1 MWRWAGLTGRSLALA
16 MLVAALPCV
25 VSTARAA
32 APLPPD
38 LVALEQQMA
47 QLHVNS
53 ERVSFQEELSFGEL
67 SGSGIPLA
75 LIIAGKGEFSD
86 SPSQGSFVAGLL
98 GIDAIQ
104 TRVIGES
111 TYTYS
116 QRAAEVD
123 GGRPW
128 VRSQKVGN
136 SSANI
141 DPSGI
146 TGSDQPGPQGTFSK
160 LIEELNGALAIQDSG
175 PVTVEDQRVI
185 EFDAT
190 LNPTPFLEKLKP
202 QSKEPKHPLNSLLET
217 PETKKRPAKP
227 TPPPPPPS
235 FGLEVFIAPNGL
247 PVRERYTFTAEG
259 VTISVRVD
267 TLATNIPVNV
277 TAPPAAQTIDKAAL
291 QRIERR
297 RAAQFRRQLRRLCR
311 KQRGR
316 QRTKCLRII
325 SREGSGSGSSGS
337 GESGGGSGLL

>member
-1 MWRWAGLTGRSLALA
+1 
-16 MLVAALPCV
+16 
-25 VSTARAA
+25 
-32 APLPPD
+32 
-38 LVALEQQMA
+38 MA

-86 SPSQGSFVAGLL
+86 SPPQGSFVAGLL
-98 GIDAIQ
+98 GVDAIQ

-111 TYTYS
+111 IYTYS
-116 QRAAEVD
+116 QRAAEAD

-128 VRSQKVGN
+128 VRSQRVGN

-146 TGSDQPGPQGTFSK
+146 AGSDQPGPQGTFSK
-160 LIEELNGALAIQDSG
+160 LIEELNSALAIQESG

-227 TPPPPPPS
+227 TMPPPPPS
-235 FGLEVFIAPNGL
+235 LGLEVFIAPNGL

-267 TLATNIPVNV
+267 TLATNIPVDV
-277 TAPPAAQTIDKAAL
+277 TPPPANQTIDTVRLKQLEQKAAERE
-291 QRIERR
+291 QRQALRACR
-297 RAAQFRRQLRRLCR
+297 RAAGKHRALCR
-311 KQRGR
+311 KIAKLKV
-316 QRTKCLRII
+316 RTPH
-325 SREGSGSGSSGS
+325 SEPS
-337 GESGGGSGLL
+337 LL

>member
-1 MWRWAGLTGRSLALA
+1 MWRSTGLTGRSLALA
-16 MLVAALPCV
+16 MLVAALLCA

-32 APLPPD
+32 TPPPPD

-86 SPSQGSFVAGLL
+86 SPPQGSFVAGLL
-98 GIDAIQ
+98 GVDSVQ
-104 TRVIGES
+104 TRVVGES

-128 VRSQKVGN
+128 VRSQKAGN
-136 SSANI
+136 SSSSI
-141 DPSGI
+141 DPGNI

-160 LIEELNGALAIQDSG
+160 LIEELGGALAIQESG
-175 PVTVEDQRVI
+175 PVTVEDQRVV

-190 LNPTPFLEKLKP
+190 LNPTPFLEKLKLRTKG
-202 QSKEPKHPLNSLLET
+202 SKHPLNPLLET

-227 TPPPPPPS
+227 TPLPPPPS

-277 TAPPAAQTIDKAAL
+277 TPPSANQTIDEVQLKRL
-291 QRIERR
+291 ERR
-297 RAAQFRRQLRRLCR
+297 RAAREQRQLLRACSR
-311 KQRGR
+311 QRGKR
-316 QRTKCLRII
+316 RARCQRFAKLIVAPATPRA
-325 SREGSGSGSSGS
+325 EPQ
-337 GESGGGSGLL
+337 LL

>member
-1 MWRWAGLTGRSLALA
+1 
-16 MLVAALPCV
+16 MLVAVFLCAYG
-25 VSTARAA
+25 AA
-32 APLPPD
+32 QAAVPPPPD
-38 LVALEQQMA
+38 LVALEQQMT

-53 ERVSFQEELSFGEL
+53 ERISFQEELSFGEL

-86 SPSQGSFVAGLL
+86 SPPQGAFVAGLL
-98 GIDAIQ
+98 GVDSAQ

-136 SSANI
+136 SSPSI
-141 DPSGI
+141 DPGNI

-160 LIEELNGALAIQDSG
+160 LIEELGGALAIQESG
-175 PVTVEDQRVI
+175 PVTVEDQRVV

-190 LNPTPFLEKLKP
+190 LNPMPFLEKLKLRTKK
-202 QSKEPKHPLNSLLET
+202 SKHPLNSLLET
-217 PETKKRPAKP
+217 PETKKTPAKP

-277 TAPPAAQTIDKAAL
+277 TAPPAAQTIDEAAL
-291 QRIERR
+291 RRIELRH
-297 RAAQFRRQLRRLCR
+297 AAQFRRQLRRLCR

>member
-1 MWRWAGLTGRSLALA
+1 MWRSSGVMGRGLVLVMLA
-16 MLVAALPCV
+16 AALLCA
-25 VSTARAA
+25 SGAAQAA
-32 APLPPD
+32 APQPPD

-53 ERVSFQEELSFGEL
+53 ERISFQEELSFGEL
-67 SGSGIPLA
+67 SGSGIPFA

-86 SPSQGSFVAGLL
+86 SPPQGSFVAGLL

-104 TRVIGES
+104 TRVIGEN
-111 TYTYS
+111 TYTFS
-116 QRAAEVD
+116 QQAAESD

-128 VRSQKVGN
+128 VRSRKPGG
-136 SSANI
+136 SSSV
-141 DPSGI
+141 DPSGL
-146 TGSDQPGPQGTFSK
+146 TGSDQPGSQGTFSK
-160 LIEELNGALAIQDSG
+160 LTEELNGALAIQEAG
-175 PVTVEDQRVI
+175 PVTVEDRRVI

-202 QSKEPKHPLNSLLET
+202 GSKEPKHPLNSLLET
-217 PETKKRPAKP
+217 PETKKRPSKP
-227 TPPPPPPS
+227 TAPPPPPS
-235 FGLEVFIAPNGL
+235 LGLEVFIAPDGL

-277 TAPPAAQTIDKAAL
+277 TAPPAKQTIDEAAL
-291 QRIERR
+291 RRIERR
-297 RAAQFRRQLRRLCR
+297 HAAQFRRELRRLCR
-311 KQRGR
+311 KRRGP

-325 SREGSGSGSSGS
+325 SREGSGSSVS